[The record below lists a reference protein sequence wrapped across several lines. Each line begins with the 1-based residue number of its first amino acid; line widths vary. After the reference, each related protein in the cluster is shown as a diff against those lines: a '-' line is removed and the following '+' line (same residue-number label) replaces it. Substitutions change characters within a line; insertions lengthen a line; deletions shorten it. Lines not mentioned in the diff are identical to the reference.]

1 MTYSTQPNRDSYATF
16 YLILSVIG
24 GLAALLALC
33 GHLAFE
39 DDAMV
44 LIGNA
49 FAVISMMVLKPSK
62 DKDEFL
68 NGLWHAGAGTA
79 IVTMA
84 LWAMLGPTLAG
95 FVDGVSGKPPTTRF
109 PHEASFAVLTTGFFG
124 GYLWR
129 RLRGQ
134 A

>member
-16 YLILSVIG
+16 YLTLSVIG
-24 GLAALLALC
+24 ALAALLALS
-33 GHLAFE
+33 GHLVF
-39 DDAMV
+39 DDEAMV

-49 FAVISMMVLKPSK
+49 FAVIRMVVLKPSK

-68 NGLWHAGAGTA
+68 NSLWHAGAGTA

-84 LWAMLGPTLAG
+84 FWAILGPTFAG
-95 FVDGVSGKPPTTRF
+95 FVDGVSGKPATPHF
-109 PHEASFAVLTTGFFG
+109 PHEASFAVLTCGFFG